1 MQLIVEYG
9 RRTVTDYESLERVYQ
24 DKYEVKEMLDRA
36 MERMRE
42 QFKAEGRL
50 EGKREGRLEGL
61 EEGVFKGKA
70 EALIM
75 LLENRFAP
83 LTIEE
88 KERLFQLTHE
98 KLVDLLIK
106 LYTIDNIDV
115 FWREIE
121 TH

>member
-1 MQLIVEYG
+1 
-9 RRTVTDYESLERVYQ
+9 
-24 DKYEVKEMLDRA
+24 MLDRA

-42 QFKAEGRL
+42 QFKAEGRLEGKREGRLEGKREGRL

-83 LTIEE
+83 LTVEE